1 MASLGSTSYVSVPGL
16 DHTHE
21 SAGDTGSS
29 DVDHQYRNPSGKGR
43 DTIEISISDYILT
56 TLQNASRYTSSPQK
70 HKAVPAPWLGIS
82 AYESTTLQAT
92 CRFSQAPFLRQA
104 ASLIL
109 SILQAVPV
117 RVQYTIFPH
126 LK

>member
-1 MASLGSTSYVSVPGL
+1 MASLGSTSYVSVPEL

-29 DVDHQYRNPSGKGR
+29 DVDHQYRSKGR
-43 DTIEISISDYILT
+43 DAMGISDYVLT

-82 AYESTTLQAT
+82 AYELTTLQAT

-117 RVQYTIFPH
+117 RVQYTMFPH